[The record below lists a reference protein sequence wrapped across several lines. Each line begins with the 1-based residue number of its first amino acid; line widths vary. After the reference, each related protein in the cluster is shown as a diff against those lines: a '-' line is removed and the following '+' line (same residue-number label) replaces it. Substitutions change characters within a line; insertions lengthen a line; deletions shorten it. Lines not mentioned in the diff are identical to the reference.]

1 MKILERLALILFSI
15 IMMVLAITSCLVIF
29 NVLQLEVIYKF
40 LDGLIQ
46 DETAK
51 KVIVG
56 VSAVSII
63 LAIKA
68 LFFPTKTKKKQEI
81 KTGVLLENKDG
92 RLLISRDTIENLVN
106 SVVRSFDEAMDV
118 QTKVNLDG
126 SSNITVY
133 VSLLV
138 REDSIIKEL
147 SSNIQN
153 KIKQTINRNTGLEVS
168 QVNINIKDIENDKK
182 GNAQARL
189 KAADVKVSSSQTKD
203 NNEISLG
210 EGGQSS
216 DENQNQN
223 SQEYRVAE
231 ANETT
236 KVSD

>member
-68 LFFPTKTKKKQEI
+68 LFFPTKTTKKQEI